1 MKFHYSDLGLE
12 ILMAK
17 GAQKRKEITRARI
30 LAVARRL
37 FSQKGY
43 HNTQVMDVCREARI
57 SAGTFYVHFQNKRD
71 LLEQVARES
80 LEEVRRTLRRL
91 RQPEA
96 SGDLKERLRRIRD
109 TYTTYFDYVE
119 KNPEQMLMVLR
130 GTFGVDRDMDGAA
143 WQYLNRFA
151 EDIAEDFENWQQR
164 GVLRKCNARLLGH
177 MVNGMTLQVAHSYL
191 VEKTF
196 SREEALDTLVE
207 VSTAL
212 FRHYLTEKGK
222 KLLRD

>member
-1 MKFHYSDLGLE
+1 
-12 ILMAK
+12 MAK
-17 GAQKRKEITRARI
+17 GSQKRREITRARI

-43 HNTQVMDVCREARI
+43 HNTQVMDICREAHI

-71 LLEQVARES
+71 LLEQIARES
-80 LEEVRRTLRRL
+80 LEEVRMTLRRL

-96 SGDLKERLRRIRD
+96 SGDLQERLRRIRD
-109 TYTTYFDYVE
+109 TYTTYFDYVD
-119 KNPEQMLMVLR
+119 KHPEQMLMVLR

-151 EDIAEDFENWQQR
+151 EDIAEDFESWQKR
-164 GVLRKCNARLLGH
+164 GVFKEGNARLLGQ

-191 VEKTF
+191 VEKKFT
-196 SREEALDTLVE
+196 REEALDTLVE

-212 FRHYLTEKGK
+212 FRHFLTEKGK
-222 KLLRD
+222 KLLQR

>member
-1 MKFHYSDLGLE
+1 
-12 ILMAK
+12 MAK
-17 GAQKRKEITRARI
+17 GSQKRREITRARI

-43 HNTQVMDVCREARI
+43 HNTQVMDICREAHI
-57 SAGTFYVHFQNKRD
+57 SAGTFYVHFQNKRH
-71 LLEQVARES
+71 LLEQIARES
-80 LEEVRRTLRRL
+80 LEAVRMTLRRI

-96 SGDLKERLRRIRD
+96 SGDVQERLRRIRD

-119 KNPEQMLMVLR
+119 KHPEQMLMVLR

-151 EDIAEDFENWQQR
+151 EDIAEDFESWQKL
-164 GVLRKCNARLLGH
+164 GVLREGNARLLGQ

-191 VEKTF
+191 VEKKFT
-196 SREEALDTLVE
+196 REEALDTLVE

-222 KLLRD
+222 KLLER